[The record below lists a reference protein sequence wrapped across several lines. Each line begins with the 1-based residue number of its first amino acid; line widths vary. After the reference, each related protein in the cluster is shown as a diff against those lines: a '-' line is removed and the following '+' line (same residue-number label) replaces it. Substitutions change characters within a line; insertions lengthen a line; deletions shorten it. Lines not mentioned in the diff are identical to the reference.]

1 MEKNS
6 GSIFCQ
12 EGVVREYEIRILR
25 SDGTCSAIIEQ
36 IQLNDHAAIR
46 SAQKMARER
55 SFEVWRGLDCI
66 YGASGRPLAGG
77 DRPAA

>member
-1 MEKNS
+1 MD
-6 GSIFCQ
+6 
-12 EGVVREYEIRILR
+12 EYEIRVLN
-25 SDGTCSAIIEQ
+25 SNGTCSAIIEQ

-46 SAQKMARER
+46 SGQKMAHGH

-66 YGASGRPLAGG
+66 YGASGRPVAEG